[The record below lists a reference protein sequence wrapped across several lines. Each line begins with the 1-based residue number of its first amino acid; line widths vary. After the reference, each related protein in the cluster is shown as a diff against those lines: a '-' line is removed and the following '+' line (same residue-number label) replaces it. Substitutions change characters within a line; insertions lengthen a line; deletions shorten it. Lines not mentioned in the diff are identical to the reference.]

1 MLRRKLNCLY
11 TPDRSYY
18 GPSTLDFTFTPGGG
32 LPAGVTFSRASTAN
46 SVVGG
51 VFTSFAVD
59 QPRIGDAGLIIE
71 RRPADGPAR
80 NLNRNPRLE
89 GAVIGTPGTLPTN
102 WSVLSAAGVVTNVVG
117 IGVEAGLPYVD
128 LQFVG
133 TSTGAQYRLQMEATN
148 GAPVAGSTGIA
159 GSYYWKLVAGDFSN
173 VSAIGAGWRGYTNVD
188 GISTN
193 GELFTTFPAVGGS
206 ILAQRPTSL
215 GAGASTI
222 VAAKNTFTFT
232 GIASGAINFTIRF
245 AGPMLENF
253 TYSGAGRGP
262 SSSLTLPPAGTPGAS
277 TKADDIINWP
287 LSLFNYNPLAST
299 IILDAYIPQGMG
311 QGPSQNAVWLWLY
324 RAADAGA
331 TNWWGPIT
339 RIATGDIWSSYSP
352 SGGFAS
358 PIPGNAPI
366 GTSLKVALSGTDGY
380 MCAVMNGG
388 APQILNI
395 PTGAGNF
402 PAGIDTIDFGTR
414 PNFTNS
420 YYSSSVIKRIRYYPG
435 VLDPSVMQSLTL

>member
-18 GPSTLDFTFTPGGG
+18 GPPTLDFTFTPGGG

-59 QPRIGDAGLIIE
+59 QPRIGDNGLIIE
-71 RRPADGPAR
+71 RRPTDGPAR

-102 WSVLSAAGVVTNVVG
+102 WSILSASGIVTNVVG
-117 IGVEAGLPYVD
+117 TGVEAGLLYVD

-133 TSTGAQYRLQMEATN
+133 TSTGAQYRLQMEAAG
-148 GAPVAGSTGIA
+148 GAPVTPSTGIA
-159 GSYYWKLVAGDFSN
+159 GSYYWKLTAGDFSN

-188 GISTN
+188 GLSTN
-193 GELFTTFPAVGGS
+193 GEGFITFPAAGGS
-206 ILAQRPTSL
+206 ILAQRPSVL
-215 GAGASTI
+215 GGAAAAV
-222 VAAKNTFTFT
+222 VAVKNTFTFT
-232 GIASGAINFTIRF
+232 GTVSGAINFTIRF

-262 SSSLTLPPAGTPGAS
+262 SSSLTLPPAGTPGVS

-299 IILDAYIPQGMG
+299 IIVDAYIPQGMG
-311 QGPSQNAVWLWLY
+311 NGPSQNARSFWLY
-324 RAADAGA
+324 SSADGGA
-331 TNWWGPIT
+331 NNLVPIT
-339 RIATGDIWSSYSP
+339 RVATGDIWSNYNP
-352 SGGFAS
+352 NGLSGAS
-358 PIPGNAPI
+358 ITVGNAPVGSSI
-366 GTSLKVALSGTDGY
+366 KVALAAADGY
-380 MCAVMNGG
+380 MCGVMNGG
-388 APQILNI
+388 APTINY
-395 PTGAGNF
+395 PSAGAGNF
-402 PAGIDTIDFGTR
+402 PIGINSVDFGTN
-414 PNFTNS
+414 PNFTTPF
-420 YYSSSVIKRIRYYPG
+420 YSSSVIKRLRYYPG